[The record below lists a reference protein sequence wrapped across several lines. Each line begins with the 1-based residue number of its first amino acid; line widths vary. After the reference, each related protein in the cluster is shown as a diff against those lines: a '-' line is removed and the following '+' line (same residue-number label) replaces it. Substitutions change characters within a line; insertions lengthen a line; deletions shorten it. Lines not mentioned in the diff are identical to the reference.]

1 MRYYIPQRR
10 FCAGDMGNDALLLR
24 KPSPQRFAMEKM
36 LSVAKFVHFI
46 TNTSRQEFT
55 VFLPNPTLTL
65 RGDRYGTGISA
76 SS

>member
-1 MRYYIPQRR
+1 
-10 FCAGDMGNDALLLR
+10 MGNDAPPLR
-24 KPSPQRFAMEKM
+24 KPSQNQFAMEKM

-46 TNTSRQEFT
+46 TSANRQEDFPC
-55 VFLPNPTLTL
+55 LSNLTLTV